1 MSLLKGRTQYS
12 HEICRNL
19 LFCIMVIRSE
29 LQQIKQIDSDRLCQM
44 SRATTVSCWN
54 SKLSN
59 PLPQPYVPPSKP
71 FKHRGRSLS
80 VARPRQKPSPGTGF
94 DLDADADAESQQ
106 VLELNC
112 FSFKVSDQQ
121 EVGGKWRHLA
131 EGGSSI
137 QAPPTDGAW
146 ALTKI
151 PRTSKTWFVGKFT
164 HIILV
169 GDSTCTCVCCWSGR
183 GVAGRYGWNVNSNR
197 HPVTPQSPLASTF
210 TSRPTR

>member
-94 DLDADADAESQQ
+94 DLELGPADADADADTDAESQQ

-112 FSFKVSDQQ
+112 LSFKVSDQQ
-121 EVGGKWRHLA
+121 EVGEEESGAIWRKV
-131 EGGSSI
+131 
-137 QAPPTDGAW
+137 APPF
-146 ALTKI
+146 
-151 PRTSKTWFVGKFT
+151 R
-164 HIILV
+164 
-169 GDSTCTCVCCWSGR
+169 
-183 GVAGRYGWNVNSNR
+183 R
-197 HPVTPQSPLASTF
+197 HPLMEPELSQ
-210 TSRPTR
+210 RYQEH

>member
-1 MSLLKGRTQYS
+1 MDCVRWAEPPLFPVETPNWATPSLS
-12 HEICRNL
+12 HM
-19 LFCIMVIRSE
+19 F
-29 LQQIKQIDSDRLCQM
+29 LQGNHSSIEGGPW
-44 SRATTVSCWN
+44 VS
-54 SKLSN
+54 
-59 PLPQPYVPPSKP
+59 PAP
-71 FKHRGRSLS
+71 GRSRHLAPAS
-80 VARPRQKPSPGTGF
+80 TSSWEPA
-94 DLDADADAESQQ
+94 DADADAESQQ

-151 PRTSKTWFVGKFT
+151 PRTLNPWFVGKFT

-183 GVAGRYGWNVNSNR
+183 GVAGRYGWNANSNR
-197 HPVTPQSPLASTF
+197 HPVTPRSPLASTF